1 MTRPDPRIEDTP
13 ESMRLAWE
21 QVDEELERQHLE
33 WPDKWEQAAEGRQRS
48 GRWEA

>member
-21 QVDEELERQHLE
+21 QIDDELERMAME
-33 WPDKWEQAAEGRQRS
+33 RDDA
-48 GRWEA
+48 RWDR